1 MNMEC
6 IEWKAAELVVVVS
19 TGAVIVVVRVRVRS
33 AFNEGAILLRGV
45 ETHKGGSSPI
55 IRISYIAAFHGLAIG
70 FRLSFRIFRI
80 FPSSQIPCYLG
91 EHNDYAKGMSCKQI
105 RFQGRNSPRNCHRC
119 RTIATLLRCSFLLN
133 NSF

>member
-33 AFNEGAILLRGV
+33 AFNEGVILLRGV
-45 ETHKGGSSPI
+45 KTHKGGSSPI

-70 FRLSFRIFRI
+70 PDCHFVFSVFSPVHR
-80 FPSSQIPCYLG
+80 YLVTLESIMTMRRVCLANKFVSRG
-91 EHNDYAKGMSCKQI
+91 ETHLE
-105 RFQGRNSPRNCHRC
+105 
-119 RTIATLLRCSFLLN
+119 TATAVGP
-133 NSF
+133 